1 MLFISDVHHGLDSLK
16 LLPET
21 KEPIVIL
28 GDLINWIDYRNGDG
42 IANDVFGDENLNKL
56 VQLRKDHNFDERK
69 SLWNELFAKDPKGK
83 QQEIEDAIE
92 RQYKEVFEILKDYE
106 VWMIPGNVDSL
117 KIFEAVK
124 TNNVNNVDGQ
134 VIEYKN
140 QKIGFAGGGVPT
152 PIKARGEIS
161 EEDFEDKLNK
171 LVDVDIICTHAPP
184 LIDNLIIDV
193 ITNKKEQGWESL
205 KKYILVNKPKL
216 SLFGDVHQPKATRWM
231 LGKTQCINVG
241 YNRASKKYIHLKELI
256 NG

>member
-16 LLPET
+16 LLPKT

-42 IANDVFGDENLNKL
+42 IARDVFGDESLNKL
-56 VQLRKDHNFDERK
+56 IQLRKDHNFDERK
-69 SLWNELFAKDPKGK
+69 NLWQELFAKDPKKK
-83 QQEIEDAIE
+83 QREIEDAIE
-92 RQYKEVFEILKDYE
+92 RQYKEVFEVLKDYE

-117 KIFEAVK
+117 KIFESVK
-124 TNNVNNVDGQ
+124 TNNVSNVDGQ
-134 VIEYKN
+134 VLEYKN
-140 QKIGFAGGGVPT
+140 HKFGFAGGGVPT

-184 LIDNLIIDV
+184 LIDHLIIDV

-205 KKYILVNKPKL
+205 KQYIVVNKPKL
-216 SLFGDVHQPKATRWM
+216 SLFGDVHQPRATKWM
-231 LGKTQCINVG
+231 IGSTLCMNVG
-241 YNRASKKYIHLKELI
+241 YFRANSHYLELSSI
-256 NG
+256 DI